1 MEFASESIETMAPH
15 RVSRDKE
22 CAKRILPLEIHIMRS
37 LVLDVK
43 TVCGEGEERGAVGY
57 LCCFLC
63 FEEKVFLSDPFATLL
78 FL

>member
-1 MEFASESIETMAPH
+1 MEFASESIETMAPR

-22 CAKRILPLEIHIMRS
+22 CAKRILPIMRS